1 MTIQVHGSDLCSTYR
16 IHQSGSL
23 KIWKYANDLCLT
35 HICLNF
41 VVVLNCGNVGIW
53 KYAHETISFLDEK
66 SSAPFIRVC
75 VQSLWTSFILWKLG
89 PVKSSPSLYITEMW
103 KRNLNKENVIGTVLI
118 DFRKAFDSVDDSIL
132 SYKMD
137 ACGLHG
143 KLKDWIQSYLLDRK
157 QFVIVNGKR
166 PGLQI
171 VPLLGPKLF
180 SIFVDDLPDCISN
193 GESTSMLMTPQHS
206 L

>member
-1 MTIQVHGSDLCSTYR
+1 
-16 IHQSGSL
+16 
-23 KIWKYANDLCLT
+23 
-35 HICLNF
+35 
-41 VVVLNCGNVGIW
+41 
-53 KYAHETISFLDEK
+53 
-66 SSAPFIRVC
+66 
-75 VQSLWTSFILWKLG
+75 
-89 PVKSSPSLYITEMW
+89 MW
-103 KRNLNKENVIGTVLI
+103 KRNLNKGNVIGTVLI
-118 DFRKAFDSVDDSIL
+118 DFKKAFDSVDHSIL
-132 SYKMD
+132 SNKMD

-193 GESTSMLMTPQHS
+193 GESTSMLMTP
-206 L
+206 

>member
-1 MTIQVHGSDLCSTYR
+1 MWESGNMHMKPFLSLMKKAAHRSSEYVCNHCGRVLYFGNLD
-16 IHQSGSL
+16 QS
-23 KIWKYANDLCLT
+23 K
-35 HICLNF
+35 
-41 VVVLNCGNVGIW
+41 
-53 KYAHETISFLDEK
+53 
-66 SSAPFIRVC
+66 APHRY
-75 VQSLWTSFILWKLG
+75 IL
-89 PVKSSPSLYITEMW
+89 EMW

-193 GESTSMLMTPQHS
+193 GESTSMLMTP
-206 L
+206 

>member
-1 MTIQVHGSDLCSTYR
+1 M
-16 IHQSGSL
+16 
-23 KIWKYANDLCLT
+23 
-35 HICLNF
+35 
-41 VVVLNCGNVGIW
+41 
-53 KYAHETISFLDEK
+53 
-66 SSAPFIRVC
+66 
-75 VQSLWTSFILWKLG
+75 QSLWTSSILWKLG
-89 PVKSSPSLYITEMW
+89 PAKSSLLLYISEMW
-103 KRNLNKENVIGTVLI
+103 KRNLNKGNVIGTVLI
-118 DFRKAFDSVDDSIL
+118 DFRKAFDSVDHSIL

-166 PGLQI
+166 HGLQI
-171 VPLLGPKLF
+171 VPYGVPQGSLLGPKLF

-206 L
+206 LLERMKMR

>member
-1 MTIQVHGSDLCSTYR
+1 M
-16 IHQSGSL
+16 
-23 KIWKYANDLCLT
+23 
-35 HICLNF
+35 
-41 VVVLNCGNVGIW
+41 
-53 KYAHETISFLDEK
+53 
-66 SSAPFIRVC
+66 
-75 VQSLWTSFILWKLG
+75 QSLWTSSILWKLG
-89 PVKSSPSLYITEMW
+89 PVKSSLLLYISEMW
-103 KRNLNKENVIGTVLI
+103 KRNLNKGNVIGTVLI
-118 DFRKAFDSVDDSIL
+118 DFRKAFDSVDHSIL

-157 QFVIVNGKR
+157 QFVIVNGKG

-171 VPLLGPKLF
+171 VPYGVPQGSLLAPKLF

-206 L
+206 LLERMKMR

>member
-1 MTIQVHGSDLCSTYR
+1 MV
-16 IHQSGSL
+16 L
-23 KIWKYANDLCLT
+23 K
-35 HICLNF
+35 
-41 VVVLNCGNVGIW
+41 CGNVGIW

-193 GESTSMLMTPQHS
+193 GESTSMLMTP
-206 L
+206 